1 MRHSLLLQPVSAGV
15 VAAFVGFASSFAV
28 VLKGL
33 SAVGAS
39 DAEAASGL
47 MALAI
52 AMGVAGI
59 VLSLATRMPIAAAWS
74 TPGAALLAATGATA
88 GGFPEAV
95 GAFLVVGLLFIAAGL
110 IRPFGRLVAAIPPT
124 LANAMLAGVLFGLCL
139 APIRALAEAPA
150 RGARV
155 ILHLNEASHD
165 YLDPFRLERI
175 VREHS
180 GAVAVPIDLVDKP
193 GAAPR
198 SGTGASSSRPARSSR
213 FWRSSASTRRGRSGR
228 CWPRSSCCRSR

>member
-1 MRHSLLLQPVSAGV
+1 MRHSLLLQPVTAGV

-39 DAEAASGL
+39 DAQAASGL

-59 VLSLATRMPIAAAWS
+59 VLSVATRMPIAAAWS

-95 GAFLVVGLLFIAAGL
+95 GAFLVVGLLFVAAGL

-124 LANAMLAGVLFGLCL
+124 LANAAKHKLVGLLAQRLRDDGVYVGEVMVAGMIKGSAWDSGASDAIKASTVADKFWELYRSRSETC
-139 APIRALAEAPA
+139 
-150 RGARV
+150 ARV
-155 ILHLNEASHD
+155 AS
-165 YLDPFRLERI
+165 
-175 VREHS
+175 
-180 GAVAVPIDLVDKP
+180 
-193 GAAPR
+193 
-198 SGTGASSSRPARSSR
+198 
-213 FWRSSASTRRGRSGR
+213 
-228 CWPRSSCCRSR
+228 